1 MHDLA
6 VIHVK
11 NAYAAGRE
19 QAHAD
24 RDEGRDV
31 LTTLERGIVE
41 SVIQALH
48 TGHPTLTA
56 YLRGYQRGQDD
67 DVVAGDKS

>member
-6 VIHVK
+6 VIHMK

-19 QAHAD
+19 QAHED
-24 RDEGRDV
+24 RDLGRDV
-31 LTTLERGIVE
+31 LTTLEQGILE
-41 SVIQALH
+41 STILLLH

-67 DVVAGDKS
+67 DVVAGDKG